1 MCTLSFVPLHDGYA
15 VGMNRDEQR
24 CRPRADV
31 PTYFERNGIGAVYPP
46 ESSGGTWIAVNHC
59 GLLFALLNWHPS
71 GSHLVGPKERSR
83 GELIPQMI
91 FDSDFRFA
99 QSVLAPDRLKGMLP
113 FRLIAVEPEEKAILE
128 WRWDGRRIGD
138 SRFPWAR
145 KHWFSSSLF
154 DAQAEEHRH
163 STCMAAASG
172 RDPEGRDWLAE
183 LHRSHRPFSGPYSI
197 CVHRPD
203 AATVSYTELVLNS
216 RLIST
221 RYVDGSPCE
230 TAGFHHVVDLPR
242 PVSQSPRRAPL
253 SCHASAYRPW
263 SSAAR

>member
-91 FDSDFRFA
+91 FDSDFRSA